1 MPYNA
6 DIYGAAAQGGLFDY
20 GKAMSGFGRNL
31 GAGIDASRGIDHSQD
46 FERALREQMGQ
57 VDDASGIG
65 RDDGIGGMTEGN
77 WLERFYGNGGGGA
90 GFRRGMSI
98 YKDLT
103 SESSYAPIGEAAYGA
118 AGGGKTA
125 GWVAAVKSM

>member
-20 GKAMSGFGRNL
+20 GKAMSGFGRSL

-46 FERALREQMGQ
+46 FERALREQVGQ

-77 WLERFYGNGGGGA
+77 WMERFYGNGGGGK
-90 GFRRGMSI
+90 GFRNGMAL
-98 YKDLT
+98 YKGL
-103 SESSYAPIGEAAYGA
+103 SGGSGA
-118 AGGGKTA
+118 AAGAGASGGA
-125 GWVAAVKSM
+125 LASL